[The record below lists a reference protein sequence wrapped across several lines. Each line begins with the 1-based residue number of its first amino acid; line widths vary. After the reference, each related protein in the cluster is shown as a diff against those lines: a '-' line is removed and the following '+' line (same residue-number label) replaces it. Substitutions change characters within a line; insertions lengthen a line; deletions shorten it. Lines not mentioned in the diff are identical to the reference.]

1 MKIMD
6 KLRNLLV
13 MAASDGSLSESEMGY
28 LTDRCQKWGLTEA
41 ALADAIKY
49 ALSKDAE
56 LTLPPRES
64 DRLEMLEDL
73 MAMMAADGELA
84 ETERHL
90 FAIAAAQ
97 MNISEAKLNRIIDKL
112 TRKQ

>member
-1 MKIMD
+1 MKIID

-28 LTDRCQKWGLTEA
+28 LTDRCQKWGLTES

-84 ETERHL
+84 ETERNL

-97 MNISEAKLNRIIDKL
+97 MDISEAKLNRLIDKM